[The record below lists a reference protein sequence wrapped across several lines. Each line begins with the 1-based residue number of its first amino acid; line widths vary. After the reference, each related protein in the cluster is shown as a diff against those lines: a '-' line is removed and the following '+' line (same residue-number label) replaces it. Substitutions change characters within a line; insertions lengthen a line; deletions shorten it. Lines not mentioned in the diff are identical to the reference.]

1 MAFFWALDLSQSGP
15 LGKPTGRLI
24 HTHVSFFRQYKHLFI
39 SSIPSYL
46 TITKSPLSLSLFHT
60 LTFSVLL
67 FSLLSPSWNNRVGR
81 KKRVSKMRPKDGF
94 FIKGPYKGGFF
105 LMHVASSS
113 SKCKV
118 AMSMTMVNDPLRRIG
133 RCDQKKEAISGSE
146 IGADNSPAAG
156 AASSF

>member
-1 MAFFWALDLSQSGP
+1 MVYTFLSPGPYWRYQVHLDLYGP
-15 LGKPTGRLI
+15 WTCPNQVHWKSPLATSC
-24 HTHVSFFRQYKHLFI
+24 THVSFFPQYKHLFI

-94 FIKGPYKGGFF
+94 FIKGTILILVYKCVCWACKIKFASYRIIACTAQLFRTF
-105 LMHVASSS
+105 LICVIHI
-113 SKCKV
+113 C
-118 AMSMTMVNDPLRRIG
+118 LY
-133 RCDQKKEAISGSE
+133 
-146 IGADNSPAAG
+146 
-156 AASSF
+156 